1 MRQKSNKIRSYEDD
15 TTKKITFQD
24 TDIRSMADTGGN
36 QVVRGI
42 EILVSQEIQ
51 EQGELREFVRT
62 LRELENYQ
70 QVQSVDLHIAKLPIV
85 DGKRK
90 FSYLDD
96 GVTNR
101 QYAVATINLFNDKQ
115 YWVVEVERESRS
127 LSMLILSS
135 DLAMDWDNVL
145 EELLLNLVNDSG
157 TWLKSSLEH
166 IEKKRHNS

>member
-1 MRQKSNKIRSYEDD
+1 M
-15 TTKKITFQD
+15 
-24 TDIRSMADTGGN
+24 
-36 QVVRGI
+36 
-42 EILVSQEIQ
+42 
-51 EQGELREFVRT
+51 
-62 LRELENYQ
+62 
-70 QVQSVDLHIAKLPIV
+70 V

-90 FSYLDD
+90 FTYLDD

-101 QYAVATINLFNDKQ
+101 QYAVTTINLFNDKQ
-115 YWVVEVERESRS
+115 YRVVEVERESRS

-166 IEKKRHNS
+166 IEKKDIIVKKAKHSKKNFEHRAKLLCEKLI